1 MSICIQNKTRYGIWF
16 SSSFKTNSHSFHE
29 YILILFSVELAF
41 WSMQK
46 TNKERETAEITVY
59 FFGNL
64 LKMNNIT
71 EEQKQKQR
79 EKKDIE

>member
-1 MSICIQNKTRYGIWF
+1 
-16 SSSFKTNSHSFHE
+16 
-29 YILILFSVELAF
+29 
-41 WSMQK
+41 MQK